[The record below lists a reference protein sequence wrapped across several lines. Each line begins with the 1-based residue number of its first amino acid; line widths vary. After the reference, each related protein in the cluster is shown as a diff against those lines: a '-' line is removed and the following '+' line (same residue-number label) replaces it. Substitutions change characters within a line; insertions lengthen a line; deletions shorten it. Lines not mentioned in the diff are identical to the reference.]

1 MNSKA
6 LHIVRRFC
14 TDAAKLRRE
23 EKIKNDHWQKFK
35 NIRIHGAREPLDN
48 FKQFKNDEVY
58 VDRCEIETRILKRL
72 YKSEIL
78 DVNKF
83 SFSQDMRSDLKLDS
97 LNIVVLL
104 TEIEHEFTT
113 VFEDRVFESVKT
125 F

>member
-1 MNSKA
+1 MHSKTMQ
-6 LHIVRRFC
+6 IVRRFC

-23 EKIKNDHWQKFK
+23 EKIKNDHWHKFK

-48 FKQFKNDEVY
+48 FKEFKNDAVY
-58 VDRCEIETRILKRL
+58 LDRYEIETRILKRL

-97 LNIVVLL
+97 LNIVVVL
-104 TEIEHEFTT
+104 TEIEH
-113 VFEDRVFESVKT
+113 
-125 F
+125 